1 MSVFFK
7 VWSEVSVTES
17 KMIILIVLIVIAYAI
32 GSIPFGILIA
42 KSMSGID
49 PREAGSGN
57 IGATNVLRV
66 AGKKQAVLALAAD
79 ILKGVFPVGLA
90 KYFGIEQQGILLVGF
105 SAILGHV
112 FPVLLKFKGGKG
124 VAVSLGVF
132 LGIAPKIA
140 LVALVIW
147 MGGVTLGKYSSIG
160 ALTAFGALPLIAIW
174 WLQSDT
180 GFADTDFL
188 LFSFAVTAVVYFR
201 HKENIIRLMRGEEKS
216 S

>member
-1 MSVFFK
+1 
-7 VWSEVSVTES
+7 
-17 KMIILIVLIVIAYAI
+17 MIILIVLIIIAYTI
-32 GSIPFGILIA
+32 GSIPFGLLIS

-66 AGKKQAVLALAAD
+66 AGKKQAVLTLAGD
-79 ILKGVFPVGLA
+79 ILKGVFPVWLA
-90 KYFGIEQQGILLVGF
+90 KYFEIEQQGILLVGF

-140 LVALVIW
+140 LVALIIW
-147 MGGVTLGKYSSIG
+147 IAGVTLGKYSSIG
-160 ALTAFGALPLIAIW
+160 ALTAFAALPLIAIW
-174 WLQSDT
+174 FKSDT
-180 GFADTDFL
+180 GFL

-201 HKENIIRLMRGEEKS
+201 HKENIIRLMRGEEKFS
-216 S
+216 

>member
-1 MSVFFK
+1 
-7 VWSEVSVTES
+7 
-17 KMIILIVLIVIAYAI
+17 MIILIVFIVIAYAI
-32 GSIPFGILIA
+32 GSIPFGLLIS

-66 AGKKQAVLALAAD
+66 AGKKQAALTLAGD
-79 ILKGVFPVGLA
+79 ILKGVFPVCLA
-90 KYFGIEQQGILLVGF
+90 KYFGIEQQGIILVGF

-140 LVALVIW
+140 LVALIIW
-147 MGGVTLGKYSSIG
+147 IGGVTLGRYSSIG

-174 WLQSDT
+174 FKSEP
-180 GFADTDFL
+180 GFL
-188 LFSFAVTAVVYFR
+188 LFSFAVTAIVYFR